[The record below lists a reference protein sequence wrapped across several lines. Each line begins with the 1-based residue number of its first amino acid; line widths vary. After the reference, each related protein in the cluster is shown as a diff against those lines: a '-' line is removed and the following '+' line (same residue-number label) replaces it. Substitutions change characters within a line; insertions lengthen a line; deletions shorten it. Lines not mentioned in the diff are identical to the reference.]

1 MEVLKYYVVFDGYDN
16 KLISKHNTKRSADS
30 KASELIDKGEYQEV
44 GVSTYDDWLKNDKMY
59 YPSKYQEDVFG
70 RMGDIFRPM
79 AKGGSINPFE
89 VKTKKFG
96 SLKRY
101 TIVNKNTG
109 VSFGRF
115 KNKKDAE
122 HYLDVHYM
130 AKGGEVLDMKQISQ
144 EIKLYHKYKFD
155 SDAAMSNGEDGKSFR
170 LLDKAESNREEA
182 IKLIHQFNK
191 KNNTNFTFLDF
202 DFNGNLVEGIASG
215 TKVPTEYTNPTAEE
229 GRYKYVVE
237 VKHPYRKEEFI
248 TNFSYEQKDRDP
260 SYQAAMQIVK
270 DAQKDSDFKEGH
282 IIFSYYIKGMGR
294 SYMTIFHT
302 DKKSMA
308 KGGTMAEGGEIG
320 TTYFIGRP
328 EVGVIGRFGKKLAT
342 WKTCV
347 VDENANKRYGHY
359 TTSFRGSAKNLKL
372 DGIVITQKEFDKLT
386 FSKMAKGGMTT
397 FDDKVQAISKR
408 LEGTKVPKR
417 LEKDY
422 GKRYNHEEAI
432 EAGRRIAG
440 SIRKKYKMEDGGT
453 VGNSKYTDAEIRR
466 AMKNFFINPNEIQI
480 IKNDDAYFA
489 VVTEDFFIND
499 EWYINYDEYGETVY
513 KYFSHIREYNYPND
527 LRILLYYPIKKG
539 YELDSSAD
547 VLEDD
552 SEYFEN

>member
-1 MEVLKYYVVFDGYDN
+1 MEVLKYYVVYDGYDN
-16 KLISKHNTKRSADS
+16 KLISKHNTKRSADT

-79 AKGGSINPFE
+79 AKGGTMNPFE

-130 AKGGEVLDMKQISQ
+130 AKGG
-144 EIKLYHKYKFD
+144 
-155 SDAAMSNGEDGKSFR
+155 
-170 LLDKAESNREEA
+170 
-182 IKLIHQFNK
+182 
-191 KNNTNFTFLDF
+191 
-202 DFNGNLVEGIASG
+202 
-215 TKVPTEYTNPTAEE
+215 
-229 GRYKYVVE
+229 
-237 VKHPYRKEEFI
+237 
-248 TNFSYEQKDRDP
+248 
-260 SYQAAMQIVK
+260 
-270 DAQKDSDFKEGH
+270 
-282 IIFSYYIKGMGR
+282 
-294 SYMTIFHT
+294 
-302 DKKSMA
+302 
-308 KGGTMAEGGEIG
+308 
-320 TTYFIGRP
+320 
-328 EVGVIGRFGKKLAT
+328 
-342 WKTCV
+342 
-347 VDENANKRYGHY
+347 
-359 TTSFRGSAKNLKL
+359 
-372 DGIVITQKEFDKLT
+372 
-386 FSKMAKGGMTT
+386 MTT

-422 GKRYNHEEAI
+422 GKRYNHEEAV

-440 SIRKKYKMEDGGT
+440 AMRKKYEMAEGGT
-453 VGNSKYTDAEIRR
+453 VGESKYTDAEIRR
-466 AMKNFFINPNEIQI
+466 AMKNFFINPNKIEIIQ
-480 IKNDDAYFA
+480 NDDAYFA